1 MPIPCPLS
9 VVRRAV
15 VCRRRERLFAREDD
29 RAAAA
34 AMCAY
39 ALELAWCSGAVRRN
53 VPLAQQRDELQ
64 SWAGDVL
71 DAGELLDINDRALY
85 GGSGVTAEQR
95 ETAEEDMTAA
105 LELFRR
111 KCGFWKRLYQRW
123 IRCLY

>member
-1 MPIPCPLS
+1 MGWRPLRTLFTTTS
-9 VVRRAV
+9 ADCIWGRYGGRMWPRGCWPRRWRCFWCAAPS
-15 VCRRRERLFAREDD
+15 CRRRERLFAREDD

-71 DAGELLDINDRALY
+71 DAM
-85 GGSGVTAEQR
+85 SCWTSTTVPC
-95 ETAEEDMTAA
+95 TAA
-105 LELFRR
+105 AA
-111 KCGFWKRLYQRW
+111 
-123 IRCLY
+123 